1 MAHMRLL
8 VLLHIGQDEQC
19 TRAPIAGEAAAPQR
33 RINLDDGGTPRRN
46 LPAVK
51 GPEVNPVA
59 QPPADKG
66 QPGNAGM
73 SRFRYRALHVEMK
86 DGLGGAS
93 LLFRQPSPAR
103 VALAIIVGL
112 GGQCNSDTGRPRA
125 CACAC
130 TRTRSNGLIK
140 SCRVFSEFRWIRL

>member
-1 MAHMRLL
+1 MSSMRLL
-8 VLLHIGQDEQC
+8 LLLHIGQDEQC

-33 RINLDDGGTPRRN
+33 RIDLDDGGTPRRN
-46 LPAVK
+46 LAAVE

-86 DGLGGAS
+86 DGFGSSGSLAS
-93 LLFRQPSPAR
+93 PYSAVAPPAASWAR
-103 VALAIIVGL
+103 
-112 GGQCNSDTGRPRA
+112 RA
-125 CACAC
+125 P
-130 TRTRSNGLIK
+130 
-140 SCRVFSEFRWIRL
+140 